1 MEDPAVPAPG
11 SGRVLISYA
20 HDDPAHEAQVL
31 EFYEFL
37 RAHGVDA
44 LIDVEVAVRPQYWP
58 DWMSAQIRQGGYV
71 LVIGSPDY
79 RAAAEDRLPA
89 QERKGVRWEARAL
102 KDAFYSDHAAARD
115 RILPVLLPGRT
126 IRGPPGLAVP
136 GRSHLLLGDQ
146 LHRGG
151 RGGSAA
157 GAHHATGIHP
167 AAFGSATRPPAR
179 YDGAEQPRVFA
190 VPPLSG
196 NEVPRPD
203 LMADLISK
211 VTAPE
216 AGTVGMT
223 TALRGAGGFGKTTLA
238 RMLVHDP
245 TVQQAFPDGIAWV
258 TIGEDA
264 RGPDLAAKVNDVT
277 ETVSR
282 SKPSLSDPA
291 LAGSALGEALG
302 DRRML
307 LVVDDIWSRAQ
318 LEPFLS
324 GGPNTVRL
332 VTTRQHQVL
341 PDTSAHVDVDAM
353 ATAEARGLLLS
364 GLDGVGEDVVVGL
377 LKATGRWPVLLALVN
392 GAARSDVARGADGG
406 AGPGR
411 HPRRSDLGWADGPG
425 RRQPR

>member
-1 MEDPAVPAPG
+1 M
-11 SGRVLISYA
+11 
-20 HDDPAHEAQVL
+20 
-31 EFYEFL
+31 
-37 RAHGVDA
+37 
-44 LIDVEVAVRPQYWP
+44 
-58 DWMSAQIRQGGYV
+58 
-71 LVIGSPDY
+71 
-79 RAAAEDRLPA
+79 
-89 QERKGVRWEARAL
+89 
-102 KDAFYSDHAAARD
+102 
-115 RILPVLLPGRT
+115 LLPGRT
-126 IRGPPGLAVP
+126 TEDLPDWLSPGAATYYAVT
-136 GRSHLLLGDQ
+136 SF
-146 LHRGG
+146 
-151 RGGSAA
+151 
-157 GAHHATGIHP
+157 TVE
-167 AAFGSATRPPAR
+167 
-179 YDGAEQPRVFA
+179 GAEDLLRVLTTQPAYSPPPLGPRPDLPPVTRAERPRVFA

-196 NEVPRPD
+196 HEVPRPD
-203 LMADLISK
+203 LMADLIAK
-211 VTAPE
+211 VTAPD

-332 VTTRQHQVL
+332 VTTRQHHVL

-406 AGPGR
+406 EA
-411 HPRRSDLGWADGPG
+411 LGDILAALISDGPTVLDVSNPDDRSHAVSATLELSLSRLSATERDRYQELAVFPEDVEVPLTVLARYWAHTGQLSDHPGSSAVQQPLRPLAAG
-425 RRQPR
+425 RIPPRHATPAPSS

>member
-1 MEDPAVPAPG
+1 M
-11 SGRVLISYA
+11 
-20 HDDPAHEAQVL
+20 
-31 EFYEFL
+31 
-37 RAHGVDA
+37 
-44 LIDVEVAVRPQYWP
+44 
-58 DWMSAQIRQGGYV
+58 
-71 LVIGSPDY
+71 
-79 RAAAEDRLPA
+79 
-89 QERKGVRWEARAL
+89 
-102 KDAFYSDHAAARD
+102 
-115 RILPVLLPGRT
+115 
-126 IRGPPGLAVP
+126 
-136 GRSHLLLGDQ
+136 
-146 LHRGG
+146 
-151 RGGSAA
+151 
-157 GAHHATGIHP
+157 
-167 AAFGSATRPPAR
+167 
-179 YDGAEQPRVFA
+179 
-190 VPPLSG
+190 
-196 NEVPRPD
+196 
-203 LMADLISK
+203 
-211 VTAPE
+211 
-216 AGTVGMT
+216 
-223 TALRGAGGFGKTTLA
+223 
-238 RMLVHDP
+238 
-245 TVQQAFPDGIAWV
+245 QQAFPDGIAWV

-302 DRRML
+302 NRRML

-406 AGPGR
+406 EA
-411 HPRRSDLGWADGPG
+411 LGDILAALISDGPTALDVSNPDDRSHAVSATLELSLSRLSATERDRYQELAVFPEDVEVPLTVLARYWAHTGQLSTLQVRRLCSSLYDLSLLAEYHLDTPPRLRLHDVIRALLASADHQPTG
-425 RRQPR
+425 RA